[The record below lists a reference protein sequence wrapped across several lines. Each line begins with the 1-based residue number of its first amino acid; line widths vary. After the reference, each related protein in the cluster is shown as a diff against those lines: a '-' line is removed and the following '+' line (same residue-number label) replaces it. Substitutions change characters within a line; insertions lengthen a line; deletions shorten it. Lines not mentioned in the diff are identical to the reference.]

1 MKAIVL
7 VTGGRGGS
15 DFFQGLLDNHNEI
28 LQIPGILRVNN
39 KFLEIFNSKNNDEI
53 TEKFIKFVPLIFD
66 SRKNKLFNNT
76 YLNSF
81 FFIPLSHPREINKP

>member
-28 LQIPGILRVNN
+28 LQIPGILRIN
-39 KFLEIFNSKNNDEI
+39 KEFLEIFLNQKITMKLLKNLSDLYLLYL
-53 TEKFIKFVPLIFD
+53 TQEK
-66 SRKNKLFNNT
+66 
-76 YLNSF
+76 
-81 FFIPLSHPREINKP
+81 IN